1 MGKLVGVLV
10 ALIVI
15 AAAAV
20 AGGWFWLNGVYTAD
34 GPTTA
39 DGKPRAVIVAK
50 GGTAQTIAAK
60 LKAAGAIADDGQFR
74 LAVRAMEFVPGAKK
88 LVLKAGEYDIPSGA
102 SMKQIVDL
110 LSSGKA
116 TNYVVVVPEGLTS
129 AMILNLLQSSE
140 WNTTNPAWRPSEEEI
155 AAQKAAFNALPAGER
170 AGLKFR
176 AKWGRT
182 IKLAGP
188 TPALPAEGVLLPG
201 DYAVQP
207 GDTIESVIDRMIKAQ
222 QDLLAELWPNR
233 QSGLPFK
240 TKEEAVNLASIV
252 ENETGVPH
260 ERPQVASLFINRL
273 NKGMRLQSDPTIVY
287 GITRGVPLGHGLR
300 VSEIANKTEWN
311 TYQIDGLPKTPICN
325 PGKESIK
332 AVLQPAVTDYIYFV
346 ADGTGGHAFAS
357 TLGEHN
363 ANVTR
368 WRQIEKQRD
377 AKEPAPV
384 PAGAKPKP

>member
-20 AGGWFWLNGVYTAD
+20 AGGWFWLDSVYTAE
-34 GPTTA
+34 GPKTA
-39 DGKPRAVIVAK
+39 DGKPRVVLIEKGSSSGVIA
-50 GGTAQTIAAK
+50 TR
-60 LKAAGAIADDGQFR
+60 LKEVGAISDDSQFK
-74 LAVRAMEFVPGAKK
+74 LALRVREMLPAFLGGEKPVM
-88 LVLKAGEYDIPSGA
+88 KAGEYELKSGA
-102 SMKQIVDL
+102 SMEAIVKE
-110 LSSGKA
+110 LSTGSPLQYA
-116 TNYVVVVPEGLTS
+116 VVVPEGLTS
-129 AMILNLLQSSE
+129 QMILSLLVDRE
-140 WNTTNPAWRPSEEEI
+140 WKATGG
-155 AAQKAAFNALPAGER
+155 AAP
-170 AGLKFR
+170 
-176 AKWGRT
+176 T
-182 IKLAGP
+182 YKLAGP
-188 TPALPAEGVLLPG
+188 VPALPAEGVLLPG
-201 DYAVQP
+201 DYAVSR
-207 GDTIESVIDRMIKAQ
+207 GDTIGSVIDRMIKAQ

-377 AKEPAPV
+377 AKEPAAVAP
-384 PAGAKPKP
+384 GAKPKP